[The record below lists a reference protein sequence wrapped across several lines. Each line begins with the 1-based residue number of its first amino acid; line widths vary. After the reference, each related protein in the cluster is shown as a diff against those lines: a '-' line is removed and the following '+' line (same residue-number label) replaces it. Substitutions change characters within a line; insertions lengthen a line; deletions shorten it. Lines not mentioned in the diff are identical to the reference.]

1 MMEEEEKVLFSVI
14 SQMNGTSVKC
24 EASGPKELF
33 QVALAIISLK
43 SAAPALV
50 EMIDILEQM
59 YEDSDFKQT
68 LEEATVE
75 IPDFNKLLR
84 N

>member
-1 MMEEEEKVLFSVI
+1 MEEEEKVLFSVI

-24 EASGPKELF
+24 EASSQKELF
-33 QVALAIISLK
+33 QVALAIFSLK
-43 SAAPALV
+43 SAAPGLV

-59 YEDSDFKQT
+59 YEDPDFKQA

-75 IPDFNKLLR
+75 LPDFNKLLR